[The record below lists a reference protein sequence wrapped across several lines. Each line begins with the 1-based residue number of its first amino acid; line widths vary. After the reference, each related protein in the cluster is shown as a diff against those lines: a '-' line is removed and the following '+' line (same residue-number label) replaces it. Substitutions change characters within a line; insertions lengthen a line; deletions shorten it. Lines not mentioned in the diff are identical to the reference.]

1 MVAFYF
7 MKKIAVFIITCFLFS
22 HCLTSA
28 QEVKDTGDTIV
39 VGSIGDAR
47 SLIPILASD
56 SASGDI
62 VGLVFNG
69 LIKYDKDINL
79 IGDLAESWQIAE
91 GGLVIIFKLRKNVR
105 WHDGTPFSA
114 RDVEFTFRKLI
125 DPDVKTPYSGDFQK
139 VKAIEVIDEYTLKVT
154 YKEPFSPGLSSWGM
168 GIMPKHILENEDFNN
183 TSFSRN
189 PIGTG
194 PYKFKFWKTQ
204 EKIVL
209 EANEA
214 YFQSR
219 PFIDRYI
226 YRIIPDQ
233 ATLFLEAQVEGV
245 DLSGLTPF
253 QYKRQTDTAFFKNTF
268 NKYRLPSFGFTY
280 LGFNLKNPL
289 FKDKKVRQALDYAL
303 DKNEIIKGV
312 LLGLGRVCTGPFVPD
327 SWAYNQDIS
336 VRDFNQDKARHLLK
350 GAGWQDTDRDGWLDR
365 EGKRFE
371 FTIITNQ
378 GNEQRKAVAEIIQKR
393 LADIGIK
400 VKIKI
405 IEWSAFI
412 SEFIDKRKFDA
423 VLLGWSLSRDPD
435 NYDIWHSSKTR
446 EGEFNFISYNN
457 KKVDDLLVKGRR
469 TFNQAERARLYKE
482 IHEIIYEDAPY
493 IFLYVP
499 DSLPIVHKRFKGIK
513 PEPLGIGYNFI
524 KWWVPDSEQKY
535 IRSRIKR

>member
-1 MVAFYF
+1 